1 MVGSRLLS
9 SNDKG
14 AGMMLQCNCCHQ
26 HLISCLLRTILNVR
40 DSDSI
45 GVNGCHSV
53 GWPGMNASLLSQPG
67 HNHYFFFIFFRFS
80 HNHLTHNS
88 YIIDHLFSLVCS
100 DMPQLHTYTS
110 DQMLLFSF
118 LLAVVT
124 WYTYNIRSVS
134 KLRVD
139 SFIIYQIKLS
149 VWKTDNV
156 LLPSVRC

>member
-1 MVGSRLLS
+1 MISEVHCTAINIGGDYSRAWYIDSYANVIIPLALDCDQKWRPHFS
-9 SNDKG
+9 TNLD
-14 AGMMLQCNCCHQ
+14 
-26 HLISCLLRTILNVR
+26 TIIIL
-40 DSDSI
+40 
-45 GVNGCHSV
+45 
-53 GWPGMNASLLSQPG
+53 
-67 HNHYFFFIFFRFS
+67 FIFFRFS

-100 DMPQLHTYTS
+100 DMPQLHTFTS